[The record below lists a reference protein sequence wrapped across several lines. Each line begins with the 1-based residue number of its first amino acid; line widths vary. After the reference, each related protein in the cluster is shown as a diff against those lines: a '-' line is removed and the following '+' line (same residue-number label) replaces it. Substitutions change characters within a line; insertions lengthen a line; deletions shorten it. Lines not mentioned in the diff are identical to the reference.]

1 MITLTQKLNKMDKEK
16 ILLDALNTFGNFT
29 SVEQEFSNNQLEVI
43 YEAMNQVLHI
53 APVVGRSEQ
62 LKVEDKDLPF
72 ADYLEKWYELPRYE
86 KVYDRK
92 DGKGTDTED
101 EVIKNYRRAFRL

>member
-1 MITLTQKLNKMDKEK
+1 MQYELLTQKLKKMDNEK

-29 SVEQEFSNNQLEVI
+29 SVEQEFNYNQLEVI

-62 LKVEDKDLPF
+62 LVCDLCDEDGWIR
-72 ADYLEKWYELPRYE
+72 EN
-86 KVYDRK
+86 
-92 DGKGTDTED
+92 KGDIIEH
-101 EVIKNYRRAFRL
+101 RLCKCDKAN